1 MTITLCTL
9 FEGNYHYGVA
19 ALSNSLI
26 ASGFVG
32 DFWVG
37 YRGELPAWIA
47 DSPDF
52 DRASGELRVAPTLKL
67 HMVEI
72 DTPLHF
78 AYYKPTFLR
87 QVLEHHAPEATRVAY
102 LDPDIVLKCTWPA
115 FAAWFTD
122 DGISLCEDVNPNF
135 PERHPKRLQW
145 QRFFAAHGVT
155 SQRSIGRYYNSGFIA
170 VPRAHI
176 EFLGLWSHLCDL
188 VVDHNKGVKHLKAG
202 DANSIFH
209 STDQDALNFALTVSE
224 VPLNTAGPEA
234 MDFLPGGYYLSHAIG
249 SDKPWHGKHI
259 RQALRGQP
267 PRLAAKAYYQFANAP
282 IKVWGDGDLAWR
294 RIKLKIATAIGRVY
308 RSA

>member
-26 ASGFVG
+26 ASGFEG

-37 YRGELPAWIA
+37 YRGELPAWIVDA
-47 DSPDF
+47 PDF

-87 QVLEHHAPEATRVAY
+87 QVFERHAPEATVVAY
-102 LDPDIVLKCTWPA
+102 LDPDIVLKCKWPS

-135 PERHPKRLQW
+135 PQRHPKRLQW
-145 QRFFAAHGVT
+145 RRFFESHGVT
-155 SQRSIGRYYNSGFIA
+155 SVRGVERYYNSGFIG
-170 VPRAHI
+170 VPRAHMA
-176 EFLGLWSHLCDL
+176 FLDLWSHLCDL

-202 DANSIFH
+202 DANSLFH

-234 MDFLPGGYYLSHAIG
+234 MDFMPGGYYLSHAIG
-249 SDKPWHGKHI
+249 WLKPWRGQHI
-259 RQALRGQP
+259 RQALLGMP
-267 PRLAAKAYYQFANAP
+267 PSPATKAYFNFANHP
-282 IKVWGDGDLAWR
+282 IKVFGSADFVRRVWSHKLAS
-294 RIKLKIATAIGRVY
+294 AIGRFY
-308 RSA
+308 RRD